1 MNLHSNQIQFAGAEP
16 VKVSY
21 EHERNTVAEAAQG
34 LSNAVMDFYVEK
46 AKIDDIELA
55 QKMDQASALGIQEL
69 QRYNP
74 SDNNYEPARQEY
86 FNRLNETLESAS
98 PSAQVRFARQN
109 PMYMEKQAIV
119 IDDKIFE
126 KQQEFARAQIETLT
140 PQLASNVVTGAS
152 DYTTERAKL
161 EAMLAK
167 TDNVYATKALFDFD
181 KEVELG
187 NINNLIL
194 AGRYQDAM
202 ALVNDPAQSP
212 TLTASERISASAKIK
227 SIIESDKKNKK
238 DQKEAILKEIKDAQE
253 NEATNLLV
261 DAALEDTNK
270 YSEMRD
276 AFISG
281 EDIDIGGVKVNS
293 SDLDFATRM
302 SVVNK
307 VDGWAEKIPQ
317 QRKVRTT
324 VMNSA
329 ENLLVNYDMA
339 ASGENGT
346 SLEQVIVDMADFVE
360 SPQAQFYL
368 PETGEVS
375 LRELNSRLN
384 TALSAQEEAMG
395 YRINLNKTLT
405 TYDYIWTLPEVR
417 KALGPID
424 NKEFKQRAQ
433 VFMANTKLSGQKLSD
448 RQIAAGLAKIAEET
462 GVADK
467 GTSFWS
473 ALGSVLVGAYQG
485 TIGGTVEEYTAL
497 SPLGSVK
504 QHLLS
509 FDSNEMP
516 VSRRPYFTKID
527 WAKDATNAAAQYLGN
542 MEIAMQT
549 AKREIY
555 DLLGDQA
562 PKMGTMGDFL
572 YSVHLYMVAGTDPL
586 DANSE
591 EYIKSLGLPPVTQRD
606 LTWALNKTRT
616 QLQREGVDDIMY
628 DNSGDT
634 VKLGA
639 EVVGLYFKNLLNGE
653 QKITD
658 EQAQARAALSAISTK
673 SMVYTGRGLKDIN
686 IVQHGPLHMAEPDEL
701 YGRGFRDKL
710 QGKKKDK

>member
-74 SDNNYEPARQEY
+74 SDNNYEPARKEY
-86 FNRLNETLESAS
+86 FDRLNATLESAS

-109 PMYMEKQAIV
+109 PMYMEKQAVV

-152 DYTTERAKL
+152 DYATERAKL

-238 DQKEAILKEIKDAQE
+238 DQKEAIFKEIKEAQE
-253 NEATNLLV
+253 NEATKLLV

-302 SVVNK
+302 SVINK

-360 SPQAQFYL
+360 SPQAQYYL
-368 PETGEVS
+368 PETGAVS

-417 KALGPID
+417 RAISGSALATDRNLQLSVQEYLAKSDINGNRPSISDAVKQFGKTLGVSAGSIFGSIYQAIAGGPI
-424 NKEFKQRAQ
+424 
-433 VFMANTKLSGQKLSD
+433 
-448 RQIAAGLAKIAEET
+448 
-462 GVADK
+462 
-467 GTSFWS
+467 
-473 ALGSVLVGAYQG
+473 
-485 TIGGTVEEYTAL
+485 EEYTAL

-516 VSRRPYFTKID
+516 VSRTPYFTKID

-542 MEIAMQT
+542 MEVAMQT

-606 LTWALNKTRT
+606 LTWALNKTRS
-616 QLQREGVDDIMY
+616 QLQREGVDGIMY

-639 EVVGLYFKNLLNGE
+639 EIVSLYFKNLLNGE

-686 IVQHGPLHMAEPDEL
+686 PVEYGPLHIDEPDEL

>member
-1 MNLHSNQIQFAGAEP
+1 
-16 VKVSY
+16 
-21 EHERNTVAEAAQG
+21 
-34 LSNAVMDFYVEK
+34 
-46 AKIDDIELA
+46 
-55 QKMDQASALGIQEL
+55 MDQASALGIQEL

-86 FNRLNETLESAS
+86 FNRLNATLESAS

-109 PMYMEKQAIV
+109 PMYMEKQAVV

-126 KQQEFARAQIETLT
+126 KQQEFAKAQIETLT

-152 DYTTERAKL
+152 DYATERAKL

-187 NINNLIL
+187 NINNLIM

-238 DQKEAILKEIKDAQE
+238 DQKEAIFKEIKEAQE
-253 NEATNLLV
+253 NEATKLLV

-281 EDIDIGGVKVNS
+281 EDKDIGGVKVNS

-302 SVVNK
+302 SVINK
-307 VDGWAEKIPQ
+307 VDGWAEKVPQ

-360 SPQAQFYL
+360 SPQAQYYL

-417 KALGPID
+417 RAISGSALATDRNLQLSVQEYLAKSDINRNRPSISDAVKQFGKTLGVSAGSIFGSIYQAIAGGPI
-424 NKEFKQRAQ
+424 
-433 VFMANTKLSGQKLSD
+433 
-448 RQIAAGLAKIAEET
+448 
-462 GVADK
+462 
-467 GTSFWS
+467 
-473 ALGSVLVGAYQG
+473 
-485 TIGGTVEEYTAL
+485 EEYTAL

-516 VSRRPYFTKID
+516 VSRTPYFTKID

-542 MEIAMQT
+542 MEVAMQT

-606 LTWALNKTRT
+606 LTWALNKTRS
-616 QLQREGVDDIMY
+616 QLQREGVDGIMY

-639 EVVGLYFKNLLNGE
+639 EIVSLYLKNLLNGE

-686 IVQHGPLHMAEPDEL
+686 PVEYGPLHIDEPDEL

>member
-74 SDNNYEPARQEY
+74 SDNNYEPARKEY
-86 FNRLNETLESAS
+86 FDRLNATLESAS

-109 PMYMEKQAIV
+109 PMYMEKQAVV

-126 KQQEFARAQIETLT
+126 KQQEFAKAQIETLT

-152 DYTTERAKL
+152 DYATERAKL

-167 TDNVYATKALFDFD
+167 TDNVYATKALFAFD
-181 KEVELG
+181 KEVEMG
-187 NINNLIL
+187 NINNLIM

-238 DQKEAILKEIKDAQE
+238 DQKEAILKEIKEAQE
-253 NEATNLLV
+253 NEATKLLV

-302 SVVNK
+302 SVINK

-360 SPQAQFYL
+360 SPQAQYYL
-368 PETGEVS
+368 PETGAVS

-417 KALGPID
+417 KAISGSALATDRNLQLSVQEYLAKSDINGNRPSISDAVKQFGKTLGVSAGSIFGSIYQAIAGGPI
-424 NKEFKQRAQ
+424 
-433 VFMANTKLSGQKLSD
+433 
-448 RQIAAGLAKIAEET
+448 
-462 GVADK
+462 
-467 GTSFWS
+467 
-473 ALGSVLVGAYQG
+473 
-485 TIGGTVEEYTAL
+485 EEYTAL

-516 VSRRPYFTKID
+516 VSRTPYFTKID

-542 MEIAMQT
+542 MEVAMQT

-606 LTWALNKTRT
+606 LTWALNKTRS
-616 QLQREGVDDIMY
+616 QLQREGVDGIMY

-639 EVVGLYFKNLLNGE
+639 EIVSLYFKNLLNGE

-658 EQAQARAALSAISTK
+658 EQSQARAALSAISTK

-686 IVQHGPLHMAEPDEL
+686 PVEYGPLHIDEPDEL